1 MRAKKATL
9 TAEELLRLSTT
20 GRRYELVKGVLW
32 EMPPAGGRHGSI
44 AMRIG
49 IVLGSYVR
57 SNELGEVFA
66 AETGFILRRD
76 PDTVRAPDAAF
87 VAKERLPAGELPPG
101 YLEMVPDLAV
111 EVEVV
116 SPGDTAQEVRE
127 KVADWM
133 RSGVRLLWAIDPAT
147 RSVTVYR
154 STDDFE
160 VLSEEDTLDGGQV
173 IPGFSADIRGL
184 FS

>member
-1 MRAKKATL
+1 MRTKKETL

-20 GRRYELVKGVLW
+20 GRRYELVKGELF
-32 EMPPAGGRHGSI
+32 EMPPAGGRHGSV

-49 IVLGSYVR
+49 SLLYAYVR
-57 SNELGEVFA
+57 AHSLGEVFA

-87 VAKERLPAGELPPG
+87 VAGERLPEGELPTG

-111 EVEVV
+111 EVV
-116 SPGDTAQEVRE
+116 SPGDSAREVRE
-127 KVADWM
+127 KVDDWL
-133 RSGVRLLWAIDPAT
+133 RAGVRLLWAIDPAT

-154 STDDFE
+154 STDDFS
-160 VLSEEDTLDGGQV
+160 VLSEDDNLDGGQV
-173 IPGFSADIRGL
+173 IAGFSANIEDL

>member
-1 MRAKKATL
+1 MRTKKTTL

-20 GRRYELVKGVLW
+20 GRRYELVKGELF
-32 EMPPAGGRHGSI
+32 EMPPAGGRHGSV

-57 SNELGEVFA
+57 ANELGEVFA

-87 VAKERLPAGELPPG
+87 VARERLPAGELPPG

-111 EVEVV
+111 EVV
-116 SPGDTAQEVRE
+116 SPGDSAREVGE
-127 KVADWM
+127 KVDDWM
-133 RSGVRLLWAIDPAT
+133 RAGVRLLWAIDPAT

-154 STDDFE
+154 STDDFS
-160 VLSEEDTLDGGQV
+160 VLSEDDTLDGGPV
-173 IPGFSADIRGL
+173 IPGFTANIKDL

>member
-1 MRAKKATL
+1 MRTKKATL
-9 TAEELLRLSTT
+9 TAEELLRLSTS
-20 GRRYELVKGVLW
+20 GCRYELVKGDLF
-32 EMPPAGGRHGSI
+32 EMPPAGGRHGSV

-49 IVLGSYVR
+49 IALGSYVR
-57 SNELGEVFA
+57 ADESGEVFA

-111 EVEVV
+111 EVV
-116 SPGDTAQEVRE
+116 SPGDSAREVGE
-127 KVADWM
+127 KVDDWM
-133 RSGVRLLWAIDPAT
+133 RAGVRLLWAIDPAT

-154 STDDFE
+154 STDDFS
-160 VLSEEDTLDGGQV
+160 VLSEDDNLDGGQV
-173 IPGFSADIRGL
+173 IAGFSANIKDL

>member
-1 MRAKKATL
+1 MRTKKTTL

-20 GRRYELVKGVLW
+20 GSRYELVKGELF
-32 EMPPAGGRHGSI
+32 EMPPAGGRHGSV

-57 SNELGEVFA
+57 ENELGEVFA

-87 VAKERLPAGELPPG
+87 VARERLPAGELPPG

-111 EVEVV
+111 EVV
-116 SPGDTAQEVRE
+116 SPGDSAREVRE

-133 RSGVRLLWAIDPAT
+133 RAGVRLLWAIDPAT

-154 STDDFE
+154 STDDLS
-160 VLSEEDTLDGGQV
+160 VLSEDDSLDGGQV
-173 IPGFSADIRGL
+173 IPGFSTNIKDL